1 MISYNDDLILH
12 CRSRCLCSWTLII
25 YCCWTVIIIE
35 CGQYLFRGTP
45 DDFGKH
51 ENNKALWADQC
62 VSVYPR
68 PIRCHGK
75 IDEQTELIMRNQLR
89 GGNCPFR
96 RARSHLYIDKDE
108 GEEATHLARMQ
119 FKAPVSFSPARQ
131 LYVLSVYVRHNGR
144 NMGILCFCCMTLG
157 SWLKPN

>member
-1 MISYNDDLILH
+1 M
-12 CRSRCLCSWTLII
+12 CLCSWTLII

-45 DDFGKH
+45 DDFGKQ

-89 GGNCPFR
+89 GGNCPFKERTAIYKLSEIKERKRLTWLGCR
-96 RARSHLYIDKDE
+96 RAVVSSCIFLTR
-108 GEEATHLARMQ
+108 
-119 FKAPVSFSPARQ
+119 APDTFYFGQ
-131 LYVLSVYVRHNGR
+131 ERHNGR
-144 NMGILCFCCMTLG
+144 PMGILCFCCMAGTWQLIET
-157 SWLKPN
+157 